1 MHSLQARRWVPLI
14 VGTVAAAGA
23 CTREGSKREGEA
35 KGGAVVPIRFT
46 QLTVVQDRLWAT
58 TDAGIVVIDPVAERW
73 TKLDLGVERVV
84 PTSVIACGSDVWL
97 RLEDSLALLDLKTRS
112 LRISATTGTRQPG
125 GPQEPLTTRL
135 SSVAREICGQGALWI
150 YDAGILF
157 KPPFVGGVY
166 ERQVLPRIGD
176 NTPLFSH
183 AEFLGSAVYFL
194 VPYSAGGPDSTRG
207 LFRFDPSA
215 STIHRV
221 ELPENAFPWTLAR
234 VDDGLLVRAT
244 GSKAFLLTADG
255 QPWVE
260 APQIYGDSLLARGD
274 SVVWVGASYDV
285 SPASYFVLRYIH
297 DAREPKDLLVLP
309 RFGPA
314 PAARSAL
321 SFLGMLWAVS
331 DNKVLRIDPTAEEL
345 VTYQV
350 KDTSGQ
356 FVRRAFR
363 LKTETAGLRYLE
375 GDTLRQAPE

>member
-1 MHSLQARRWVPLI
+1 
-14 VGTVAAAGA
+14 
-23 CTREGSKREGEA
+23 
-35 KGGAVVPIRFT
+35 
-46 QLTVVQDRLWAT
+46 
-58 TDAGIVVIDPVAERW
+58 
-73 TKLDLGVERVV
+73 
-84 PTSVIACGSDVWL
+84 
-97 RLEDSLALLDLKTRS
+97 
-112 LRISATTGTRQPG
+112 
-125 GPQEPLTTRL
+125 
-135 SSVAREICGQGALWI
+135 
-150 YDAGILF
+150 
-157 KPPFVGGVY
+157 
-166 ERQVLPRIGD
+166 
-176 NTPLFSH
+176 
-183 AEFLGSAVYFL
+183 
-194 VPYSAGGPDSTRG
+194 
-207 LFRFDPSA
+207 
-215 STIHRV
+215 
-221 ELPENAFPWTLAR
+221 
-234 VDDGLLVRAT
+234 VRAT

-260 APQIYGDSLLARGD
+260 APQIYSDSLLARGD

-314 PAARSAL
+314 PGPRSAL

>member
-1 MHSLQARRWVPLI
+1 MHSRQGSRWVRLI
-14 VGTVAAAGA
+14 LGTVAVAA
-23 CTREGSKREGEA
+23 CTREAPNREGEA
-35 KGGAVVPIRFT
+35 KGGAIVPSRFT
-46 QLTVVQDRLWAT
+46 QLTVVHDRLWVT
-58 TDAGIVVIDPVAERW
+58 TDVGIVVIEPVAEKW
-73 TKLDLGVERVV
+73 TLLDLGGQRIV
-84 PTSVIACGSDVWL
+84 PTSVVSCGSDIWL

-112 LRISATTGTRQPG
+112 LRISATMGARQPG
-125 GPQEPLTTRL
+125 GPEEPLTTRL
-135 SSVAREICGQGALWI
+135 SGTAREVCGPSALWV
-150 YDAGILF
+150 YDSGVLF
-157 KPPFVGGVY
+157 KAPFPGGVN
-166 ERQVLPRIGD
+166 ERYVLPRIGD

-183 AEFLGSAVYFL
+183 AEFLGGAVYFL
-194 VPYSAGGPDSTRG
+194 VPYSVGGPDSTRG

-221 ELPENAFPWTLAR
+221 GLPENAFPWTLAR

-356 FVRRAFR
+356 FVRRAFH

>member
-1 MHSLQARRWVPLI
+1 MHSLQGSRWVRLI
-14 VGTVAAAGA
+14 LGTVVVAA
-23 CTREGSKREGEA
+23 CTREAPNREGEA
-35 KGGAVVPIRFT
+35 KGSAIVPSRFT
-46 QLTVVQDRLWAT
+46 QLTVVQNRLWVT
-58 TDAGIVVIDPVAERW
+58 TDLGIVVIEPVAEKW
-73 TKLDLGVERVV
+73 TLLDLGSQRIV
-84 PTSVIACGSDVWL
+84 PTSVVSCGSDIWL

-112 LRISATTGTRQPG
+112 LRISATMGARQPG
-125 GPQEPLTTRL
+125 GPEEPLTTRL
-135 SSVAREICGQGALWI
+135 SPAAREVCGPSALWV
-150 YDAGILF
+150 YDSGVLF
-157 KPPFVGGVY
+157 KAPFPGGAN
-166 ERQVLPRIGD
+166 ERYVLPRIGD

-183 AEFLGSAVYFL
+183 AEFLGGAVYFL
-194 VPYSAGGPDSTRG
+194 VPYSVGGPDSTRG

-221 ELPENAFPWTLAR
+221 GLPENAFPWTLAR

-260 APQIYGDSLLARGD
+260 APQIYSDSLLARGD

-314 PAARSAL
+314 PGPRSAL

>member
-1 MHSLQARRWVPLI
+1 MRSLQGSRWVRLI
-14 VGTVAAAGA
+14 LGTVAVAA
-23 CTREGSKREGEA
+23 CTREAPNREGEA
-35 KGGAVVPIRFT
+35 KGGAIVPSHFT
-46 QLTVVQDRLWAT
+46 QLTMVHDRLWVT
-58 TDAGIVVIDPVAERW
+58 TDAGIVVIEPVAEKW
-73 TKLDLGVERVV
+73 TWLDLGSPRIV
-84 PTSVIACGSDVWL
+84 PTSVVSCGSDIWL

-112 LRISATTGTRQPG
+112 LRISATMGARQPG
-125 GPQEPLTTRL
+125 GPEEPLTTRL
-135 SSVAREICGQGALWI
+135 SPTAREVCGPSALWV
-150 YDAGILF
+150 YDSGVLF
-157 KPPFVGGVY
+157 KAPFPGGVN
-166 ERQVLPRIGD
+166 ERYVLPRIGD

-194 VPYSAGGPDSTRG
+194 VPYSTGGPDSTRG

-221 ELPENAFPWTLAR
+221 GLPENAFPWTVAR

-244 GSKAFLLTADG
+244 GSKTFLLTADG

-285 SPASYFVLRYIH
+285 SPASYFVVRYIH

-314 PAARSAL
+314 PGPRSAL

>member
-1 MHSLQARRWVPLI
+1 MHSLQGSRWVRLI
-14 VGTVAAAGA
+14 LGTVVVAA
-23 CTREGSKREGEA
+23 CTREAPNREGEA
-35 KGGAVVPIRFT
+35 KGSAIVPSRFT
-46 QLTVVQDRLWAT
+46 QLTVVQNRLWVT
-58 TDAGIVVIDPVAERW
+58 TDLGIVVIEPVAEKW
-73 TKLDLGVERVV
+73 TLLDLGSQRIV
-84 PTSVIACGSDVWL
+84 PTSVVSCGSDIWL

-112 LRISATTGTRQPG
+112 LRISATMGARQPG
-125 GPQEPLTTRL
+125 GPEEPLTTRL
-135 SSVAREICGQGALWI
+135 SPAAREVCGPSALWV
-150 YDAGILF
+150 YDSGVLF
-157 KPPFVGGVY
+157 KAPFPGGVN
-166 ERQVLPRIGD
+166 ERYVLPRIGD

-207 LFRFDPSA
+207 LFRFDPSG

-221 ELPENAFPWTLAR
+221 GLPENAFPWTLAR

-260 APQIYGDSLLARGD
+260 APQIYSDSLLARGD

>member
-1 MHSLQARRWVPLI
+1 MHSLQGSRWVRLI
-14 VGTVAAAGA
+14 LGTVVVAA
-23 CTREGSKREGEA
+23 CTREAPNREGEA
-35 KGGAVVPIRFT
+35 KGSAIVPSRFT
-46 QLTVVQDRLWAT
+46 QLTVVQNRLWVT
-58 TDAGIVVIDPVAERW
+58 TDLGIVVIEPVAEKW
-73 TKLDLGVERVV
+73 TLLDLGSQRIV
-84 PTSVIACGSDVWL
+84 PTSVVSCGSDIWL

-112 LRISATTGTRQPG
+112 LRISATMGARQPG
-125 GPQEPLTTRL
+125 GPEEPLTTRL
-135 SSVAREICGQGALWI
+135 SPTAREVCGPSALWV
-150 YDAGILF
+150 YDSGVLF
-157 KPPFVGGVY
+157 KAPFPGGVN
-166 ERQVLPRIGD
+166 ERYVLPRIGD

-221 ELPENAFPWTLAR
+221 GLPENAFPWTVAR

-244 GSKAFLLTADG
+244 GSKTFLLTADG

-260 APQIYGDSLLARGD
+260 APQIYSDSLLARGD

-285 SPASYFVLRYIH
+285 SPASYFVVRYIH

-314 PAARSAL
+314 PGPRSAL

>member
-1 MHSLQARRWVPLI
+1 MHSLQGSRWVRLI
-14 VGTVAAAGA
+14 LGTVVVAA
-23 CTREGSKREGEA
+23 CTREAPNREGEA
-35 KGGAVVPIRFT
+35 KGSAIVPSRFT
-46 QLTVVQDRLWAT
+46 QLTVVQNRLWVT
-58 TDAGIVVIDPVAERW
+58 TDLGIVVIEPVAEKW
-73 TKLDLGVERVV
+73 TLLDLGSQRIV
-84 PTSVIACGSDVWL
+84 PTSVVSCGSDIWL

-112 LRISATTGTRQPG
+112 LRISATMGARQPG
-125 GPQEPLTTRL
+125 GPEEPLTTRL
-135 SSVAREICGQGALWI
+135 SPAAREVCGPSALWV
-150 YDAGILF
+150 YDSGVLF
-157 KPPFVGGVY
+157 KAPFPGGVN
-166 ERQVLPRIGD
+166 ERYVLPRIGD

-194 VPYSAGGPDSTRG
+194 VPYSVGGPDSTRG

-221 ELPENAFPWTLAR
+221 GLPENAFPWTLAR

-244 GSKAFLLTADG
+244 GSKAFLLPADG

-314 PAARSAL
+314 PGPRSAL